1 MAAPARKAASGVAFP
16 AETGIVGTSAMIGLR
31 TQRTRSSGAA
41 CQRRAFFPRRSARSL
56 SVSAAHRPPPLV
68 PARVYAD
75 AMARAVRIRDYAHEM
90 AGSGDRDRDGR
101 GPDRSARARRCQRTR
116 RMRVRRVCVSSAFT
130 QVTKSIIKNKLI
142 CSRRGRFGYIPG

>member
-16 AETGIVGTSAMIGLR
+16 AEIGIVGTSAMIGLR
-31 TQRTRSSGAA
+31 TQRTRSSGVA
-41 CQRRAFFPRRSARSL
+41 CQRRASSPRRSARSL
-56 SVSAAHRPPPLV
+56 SATLHEADRHPPQA

-75 AMARAVRIRDYAHEM
+75 ATARAARIRARET
-90 AGSGDRDRDGR
+90 GSGDRDRDGR
-101 GPDRSARARRCQRTR
+101 GLARSARARRCQRTR